1 MCDVRQLIAACSRE
15 IRGLTENS
23 RRNGSFPKE
32 CGRQSVPQTDPSR
45 PSFYASLPF
54 DQGALIRFPC
64 RTQLHPAVLPRDC
77 IIQANNILPDAERA
91 IYKNETVCF
100 RIRSLLR
107 FRGISP
113 QKAPSA
119 DRMKQISRSTKMY
132 CARIKTEVSIC
143 AMAADMTRLRVCR
156 VVAM

>member
-1 MCDVRQLIAACSRE
+1 M
-15 IRGLTENS
+15 
-23 RRNGSFPKE
+23 
-32 CGRQSVPQTDPSR
+32 PQTDPSQ

-54 DQGALIRFPC
+54 DQGALIRFLC

-91 IYKNETVCF
+91 VYKNETVCF

-113 QKAPSA
+113 QKAQSS
-119 DRMKQISRSTKMY
+119 DRMKQISRSAKIDP
-132 CARIKTEVSIC
+132 ARIKTEVSIC
-143 AMAADMTRLRVCR
+143 ATAADMTRLRVRRAVDR
-156 VVAM
+156 VETRIINNANKQNTAQECAFTRSHTA